1 MSEPKKNAP
10 PLARTPTDGL
20 WNALRAADESDLRVL
35 LALLALGGDSPENA
49 SLLCEELSI
58 TKADYKASLKYW
70 KGAGALSPS
79 AKKTNKDTEQSTL
92 TPAHRGGKLEGKTEL
107 PTYTSAE
114 LTALMEQRQ
123 NTASYIHEAN
133 QILGQMCNTHET
145 GILVALVDYLGF
157 EEAAVLILLSHMVSR
172 GKTSLRY
179 IEKFAFALH
188 DEGITKATHLEEK
201 LKAVEESEQLENQ
214 IRALF
219 GMTGRALTTK
229 EKNYLAAWIG
239 KMGYDLEVIRMA
251 YEITVDSTQKPTP
264 AYANSILERWYTD
277 GLRTPDEIR
286 AHMDASKSKKTREGS
301 FKTDE
306 FFEAALQRSFDEF
319 LK

>member
-1 MSEPKKNAP
+1 MSETEKKIP
-10 PLARTPTDGL
+10 SLSLTPSESL
-20 WNALRAADESDLRVL
+20 WSALRAADEGDLRVL
-35 LALLALGGDSPENA
+35 LSLVALGGDSPENA
-49 SLLCEELSI
+49 ALLCEELSI
-58 TKADYKASLKYW
+58 SKADYRASLKYW
-70 KGAGALSPS
+70 KGAGLLSAS
-79 AKKTNKDTEQSTL
+79 ARKNKAEEKPVTT
-92 TPAHRGGKLEGKTEL
+92 AHRGGKLESKTEL

-114 LTALMEQRQ
+114 LTALMERRQ
-123 NTASYIHEAN
+123 NTASYLHEAN
-133 QILGQMCNTHET
+133 QILGKMCNTHET

-188 DEGITKATHLEEK
+188 DEGITKAAELEGK
-201 LKAVEESEQLENQ
+201 LKAMEQTEHLENQ
-214 IRALF
+214 IRSLF

-229 EKNYLAAWIG
+229 EKNYLSAWIDT
-239 KMGYDLEVIRMA
+239 MGYDLEIIRMA

-264 AYANSILERWYTD
+264 AYANSILERWYAS
-277 GLRTPDEIR
+277 GLRTPEEIR
-286 AHMDASKSKKTREGS
+286 AHMDASKGKKPNEGS

-306 FFEAALQRSFDEF
+306 FFEAALKRSFDEF